1 MRGTYLLFILF
12 VLSACNNEPDQVS
25 ILHQP
30 PYNSISDSIQQN
42 PQNAELYYR
51 RGVLLYQE
59 GEKKLAEADIRKAW
73 ELQPTENYGLSLTT
87 ILKEKHADSAIVF
100 LQQAIEK
107 VPESIA
113 LHIGLARGY
122 QQKDRNEEAIAIVD
136 KILEQFPGQIDALTI
151 KSEILGSENKT
162 GESITYLERAY
173 SLVPSDFSLAYD
185 LAYEYAMA
193 KNVKVIAHTDSLIK
207 NRTPEIEKA
216 YFTRGLYFANS
227 GKALQALEN
236 YDASIKNNYNFADA
250 WLEKGILLFNQKR
263 FEEAQVNFER
273 ALKVAPANAMFYYW
287 LGKCQEAR
295 GFKSEAKLNYHK
307 AFGLDKELT
316 EAKQAAE
323 KL

>member
-1 MRGTYLLFILF
+1 MRGTYLLLILV
-12 VLSACNNEPDQVS
+12 VLLACNDQPDQVS

-30 PYNSISDSIQQN
+30 PFNSLSDSIIQQ
-42 PQNAELYYR
+42 PQNAGLYYR
-51 RGVLLYQE
+51 RGVMLYQE

-73 ELQPTENYGLSLTT
+73 EIEPTEEYGLSLTT
-87 ILKEKHADSAIVF
+87 ILREKSADSAIVF
-100 LQQAIEK
+100 LQKAIEK

-113 LHIGLARGY
+113 FHIGLARGY
-122 QQKDRNEEAIAIVD
+122 QQKGRNEEAIAIVD
-136 KILEQFPGQIDALTI
+136 KILEQFPGQLDALTL
-151 KSEILGSENKT
+151 KSEILGAENKT
-162 GESITYLERAY
+162 DESIIYLERAY

-193 KNVKVIAHTDSLIK
+193 NNAKVVAHTDSLIK
-207 NRTPEIEKA
+207 KRTPEIEKA
-216 YFTRGLYFANS
+216 YFTRGLYYANT
-227 GKALQALEN
+227 GNALLALKE
-236 YDASIKNNYNFADA
+236 YDASIKSNYNFADA

-263 FEEAQVNFER
+263 FEDAQLNFER

-295 GFKSEAKLNYHK
+295 GYTPEAKLNYQK
-307 AFGLDKELT
+307 AYGLDKELT